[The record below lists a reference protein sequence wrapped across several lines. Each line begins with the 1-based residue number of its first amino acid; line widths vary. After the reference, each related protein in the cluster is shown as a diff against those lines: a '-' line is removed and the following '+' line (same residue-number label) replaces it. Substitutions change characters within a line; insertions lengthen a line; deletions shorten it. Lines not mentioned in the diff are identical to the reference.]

1 MILPMGM
8 VIPPSIKAIMG
19 ITTSPVC
26 LASTH
31 SPWAAY
37 LIPTVGGILYL
48 ERKFLIPSS
57 DSTRHQNGFFCFP
70 IFLKKLSR
78 KDYWARNES
87 GKNYKRTYRF
97 KGKILDNERLFVI
110 ARGITKTGKRQVQCM
125 SSGTL

>member
-1 MILPMGM
+1 MILPMEI

-37 LIPTVGGILYL
+37 LIPIVEGMLYL

-70 IFLKKLSR
+70 IFLKDLAEKIVGLEIKVVKTSR
-78 KDYWARNES
+78 RLTGSKE
-87 GKNYKRTYRF
+87 GPRTKY
-97 KGKILDNERLFVI
+97 GYL
-110 ARGITKTGKRQVQCM
+110 
-125 SSGTL
+125 